1 MDRAELLRRIKNKG
15 MTFEKFNDLADTKIR
30 ETDESKL
37 DNEAKRKFGFTQ
49 LNQRRT
55 YRILKTYKVNEKI
68 EKAISKII
76 QPQTWMILTE
86 DWCGDSAQNLPYI
99 YKYSELNDNIEL
111 KILNRESNLDIMDKY
126 LTNGVRAIPM
136 FIAFDENGNEL
147 FEWGPRPEEAKE
159 LVAKWKAEGD
169 TKDQFNEKLHLWY
182 GRNRGKDFEKEF
194 LRLLDREA

>member
-76 QPQTWMILTE
+76 QTQTWMILTE